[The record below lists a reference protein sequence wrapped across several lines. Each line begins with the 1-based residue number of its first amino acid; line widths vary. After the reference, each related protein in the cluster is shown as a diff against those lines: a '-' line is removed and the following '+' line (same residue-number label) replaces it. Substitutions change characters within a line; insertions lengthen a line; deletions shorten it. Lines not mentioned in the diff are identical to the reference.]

1 VTHPDPLP
9 RNRTIATWR
18 QPGVAAALGAAA
30 LFGAGTPVAKQ
41 LLAGVDAWMLAGL
54 LYLGSGLGLGAWR
67 LLRRAPAVRLPVRQ
81 CLWLAGAVLAGGVVG
96 PVLLMLGLQYMP
108 ASGASL
114 LLNAEGVLTAVLAWF
129 VFREN
134 FDRRIAAGMLAIVAG
149 AMVLSWPGDARFGS
163 IWPALAVLG
172 ACAAWAVDNNLTRKV
187 ALHDATWIACVKGLV
202 AGSVNLALALAMGSR
217 LPAAGLVAGGMAL
230 GLVAYGISLVLFVV
244 ALRHLGTARTG
255 AYFSV
260 APFFGAALAVLL
272 LGEPVTLPLVVAGTL
287 MALGVWLHLSEQH
300 AHEHTHETLEHE
312 HAHDHDEH
320 HAHVHTGE
328 QTDPRHPHWHRHEA
342 LTHSHGHYPD
352 AHHRHPH

>member
-1 VTHPDPLP
+1 
-9 RNRTIATWR
+9 
-18 QPGVAAALGAAA
+18 
-30 LFGAGTPVAKQ
+30 
-41 LLAGVDAWMLAGL
+41 
-54 LYLGSGLGLGAWR
+54 
-67 LLRRAPAVRLPVRQ
+67 
-81 CLWLAGAVLAGGVVG
+81 
-96 PVLLMLGLQYMP
+96 
-108 ASGASL
+108 
-114 LLNAEGVLTAVLAWF
+114 
-129 VFREN
+129 
-134 FDRRIAAGMLAIVAG
+134 
-149 AMVLSWPGDARFGS
+149 
-163 IWPALAVLG
+163 
-172 ACAAWAVDNNLTRKV
+172 
-187 ALHDATWIACVKGLV
+187 
-202 AGSVNLALALAMGSR
+202 
-217 LPAAGLVAGGMAL
+217 
-230 GLVAYGISLVLFVV
+230 VV

>member
-1 VTHPDPLP
+1 
-9 RNRTIATWR
+9 
-18 QPGVAAALGAAA
+18 
-30 LFGAGTPVAKQ
+30 
-41 LLAGVDAWMLAGL
+41 
-54 LYLGSGLGLGAWR
+54 
-67 LLRRAPAVRLPVRQ
+67 
-81 CLWLAGAVLAGGVVG
+81 
-96 PVLLMLGLQYMP
+96 
-108 ASGASL
+108 
-114 LLNAEGVLTAVLAWF
+114 
-129 VFREN
+129 
-134 FDRRIAAGMLAIVAG
+134 
-149 AMVLSWPGDARFGS
+149 MVLSWPGDARFGS